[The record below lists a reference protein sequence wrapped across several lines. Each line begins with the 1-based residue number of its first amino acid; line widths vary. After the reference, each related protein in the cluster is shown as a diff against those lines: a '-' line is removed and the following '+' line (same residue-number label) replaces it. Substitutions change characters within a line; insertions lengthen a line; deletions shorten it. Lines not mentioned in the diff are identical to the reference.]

1 MKTSKSAAQAS
12 SPQWQSTY
20 FKRIFKTVLIGTSA
34 VLFTA
39 LTVLYATFYYATLS
53 YLDGVN
59 RRFMVNTVSNIHYQ
73 TNSSYE
79 NALNAYTSSSGTV
92 LMASTA
98 AQETE
103 KLRAMRD
110 IDYFITQDPLIHS
123 VYFYNSDTQRVY
135 TFGHDLLQ
143 SDLDHFFDRE
153 IVKILQDAS
162 LAPSTAFPRAVPN
175 SCYTTTTSD
184 VATRVLYI
192 SGGDVVVVNLLLD
205 KVFGWLQSD
214 STAYQSATNGYC
226 VFYNKEQLAY
236 SSNISGVV
244 NGLDISVLQEQ
255 LDKHD
260 WSGTFSSSLNSR
272 RYRISV
278 LNDEESNCQLV
289 SIIPQ
294 DEVSTSVLS
303 FAVLFIV
310 IAALGGILAIFINL
324 KISNKLYAPIGSLTR
339 MLPDAPEQ
347 KPQDEIDYIQQSIQ
361 QTVSRLETLF
371 EYREKHRSS
380 NQSALLKQQL
390 LYNRYSDDAF
400 WEHCRQQELPCHPG
414 DQFVLMYAYWYKADL
429 SGSTQD
435 DQRMLCYALSNVF
448 HELLDEQLSILD
460 VPFEQNGIAFLC
472 SFETAPSTE
481 RVQTVLQ
488 GIQETFRQYFEISLS
503 FFLSSPIQQPSA
515 LYPAMHQLQEMA
527 RYQYF
532 YNGGVILRAEDFDPE
547 SRSAELP
554 ALPDLAQL
562 ESALRAADSDACA
575 RLLDEYFDTLQSHTF
590 EAVQASVNML
600 ASRLIAVM
608 KKLQSSQ
615 PAFPAIDYHEFF
627 SAVTGAHSAQAAR
640 QAVDAPLCQIMD
652 YMASSDSETANLLA
666 DDVVRY
672 LEQNFADYNLS
683 SKSIAQEHHISVP
696 YLNRLFKQ
704 KTGKTIALYLKQ
716 LRLERARQML
726 TDTNLSVEAI
736 ARKVGFENT
745 KYFYTLFKNEFGVSP
760 SNYRISRSLLDRPD
774 EP

>member
-1 MKTSKSAAQAS
+1 MKTGTPPPAS
-12 SPQWQSTY
+12 SSQWQSTY

-34 VLFTA
+34 VLLTA
-39 LTVLYATFYYATLS
+39 LTVLYATFYYTTLS
-53 YLDGVN
+53 YLNGVN
-59 RRFMVNTVSNIHYQ
+59 QRFMSNTFSNIRYQ
-73 TNSSYE
+73 TNSSYK
-79 NALNAYTSSSGTV
+79 NALKAYTSSSGTI

-98 AQETE
+98 AEETE

-123 VYFYNSDTQRVY
+123 VYFYNSDTQRIY
-135 TFGHDLLQ
+135 TFGYDLLQ
-143 SDLDHFFDRE
+143 SDLENFFDRE
-153 IVKILQDAS
+153 IVSMLENPAD
-162 LAPSTAFPRAVPN
+162 VPTKVFSRTVAN
-175 SCYTTTTSD
+175 SCDTTDTSD
-184 VATRVLYI
+184 VSTRVLFI
-192 SGGDVVVVNLLLD
+192 SSGDVVVVNLTLS
-205 KVFGWLQSD
+205 KVFGGLQAD
-214 STAYQSATNGYC
+214 STTYRGASTGYC
-226 VFYNKEQLAY
+226 VFFNQEELAY
-236 SSNISGVV
+236 SCNVAQELSETDTDILRSA
-244 NGLDISVLQEQ
+244 LDKHSWDGTFSVHLEQGRYQISVLDDSET
-255 LDKHD
+255 
-260 WSGTFSSSLNSR
+260 G
-272 RYRISV
+272 
-278 LNDEESNCQLV
+278 CQLV
-289 SIIPQ
+289 SIIPR
-294 DEVSTSVLS
+294 DELTGSFLS
-303 FAVLFIV
+303 YAVLFIV
-310 IAALGGILAIFINL
+310 IAALGSLLAIFINL
-324 KISNKLYAPIGSLTR
+324 KISTKLYAPIDSLAK
-339 MLPDAPEQ
+339 MLPAAPNQ
-347 KPQDEIDYIQQSIQ
+347 KPHDEIDYIRQSIQ

-371 EYREKHRSS
+371 EYREKNLSS

-390 LYNRYSDDAF
+390 LYNRYSDNAF

-414 DQFVLMYAYWYKADL
+414 DQFVLAYAYWYKVHS
-429 SGSTQD
+429 SGGTQD
-435 DQRMLCYALSNVF
+435 DQRMLCYALANVF

-472 SFETAPSTE
+472 SFEHAPAPE
-481 RVQTVLQ
+481 KVRTVLQ

-503 FFLSSPIQQPSA
+503 FFLSSPLQQPSA
-515 LYPAMHQLQEMA
+515 LYPAMHQLQAMA

-532 YNGGVILRAEDFDPE
+532 YTGGVILRAEDFDPE

-590 EAVQASVNML
+590 EAAQASVNML
-600 ASRLIAVM
+600 ASRLITVM

-627 SAVTGAHSAQAAR
+627 SSVTGAHSAQAAR
-640 QAVDAPLCQIMD
+640 QAVDAPLGQIME

>member
-20 FKRIFKTVLIGTSA
+20 FKRIFKTVLIGTSG

-39 LTVLYATFYYATLS
+39 LTILYATFYYTTLS

-59 RRFMVNTVSNIHYQ
+59 QRFMSHTIANIHYQ
-73 TNSSYE
+73 ANSSYE
-79 NALNAYTSSSGTV
+79 NALNAYTSSSGTI

-110 IDYFITQDPLIHS
+110 IDYCIMQDPLVHS
-123 VYFYNSDTQRVY
+123 VYFYNSDTDRIY
-135 TFGHDLLQ
+135 TFGYDLLQ

-153 IVKILQDAS
+153 IVSILQDPS
-162 LAPSTAFPRAVPN
+162 LAPASAFARTVAN
-175 SCYTTTTSD
+175 SCYTTASSE
-184 VATRVLYI
+184 VSTRMLYT

-205 KVFGWLQSD
+205 KVFGSLQSD
-214 STAYQSATNGYC
+214 STAYKGASTDYL
-226 VFYNKEQLAY
+226 VFFNKEDPIY
-236 SSNISGVV
+236 SNDPSADFTPNDLSA
-244 NGLDISVLQEQ
+244 LRSS

-260 WSGTFSSSLNSR
+260 WNGSFSVRLEQG
-272 RYRISV
+272 RYQISV
-278 LNDEESNCQLV
+278 LDDAESNCQLV
-289 SIIPQ
+289 SIIPSS
-294 DEVSTSVLS
+294 DLVTSFLS
-303 FAVLFIV
+303 YAVLFIV

-347 KPQDEIDYIQQSIQ
+347 KPKDEIDYIQQSIQ

-380 NQSALLKQQL
+380 NQSALLMQQL

-400 WEHCRQQELPCHPG
+400 WEHCRQQELPCRPG
-414 DQFVLMYAYWYKADL
+414 AQFVLAYAYWYRSAASDT
-429 SGSTQD
+429 SQD
-435 DQRMLCYALSNVF
+435 DQRMLCYALANVF

-460 VPFEQNGIAFLC
+460 VPFEQNGSAFLC
-472 SFETAPSTE
+472 SCEHEPAPE
-481 RVQTVLQ
+481 KVRTVLQ

-503 FFLSSPIQQPSA
+503 FFLSSPMQQPSA

-532 YNGGVILRAEDFDPE
+532 YTGGVILPAEDFDPE

-562 ESALRAADSDACA
+562 ESALRAADSDACT

-590 EAVQASVNML
+590 EAAQASVNML
-600 ASRLIAVM
+600 ASRLITVM

-627 SAVTGAHSAQAAR
+627 SSVTGAHSAQAAR
-640 QAVDAPLCQIMD
+640 QAVDAPLGQIME

-672 LEQNFADYNLS
+672 LDQNFADYNLS

-760 SNYRISRSLLDRPD
+760 SNYRISRSLLDHPD